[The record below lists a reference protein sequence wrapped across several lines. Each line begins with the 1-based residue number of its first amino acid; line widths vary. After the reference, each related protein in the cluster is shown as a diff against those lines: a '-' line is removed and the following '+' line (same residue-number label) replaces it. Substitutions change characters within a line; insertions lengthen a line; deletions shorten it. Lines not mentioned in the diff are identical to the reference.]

1 MISTLTQE
9 DIDIFSSDPA
19 GAKERPG
26 TPYYAEGVE
35 VGYTAPAKWWNW
47 LWNAI
52 TTFFTGSKSDRQN
65 ILTELNNTLGAASI
79 TTNPLYAHQ
88 LTDAINV
95 ISYSRADTHDNQTVN
110 GVKVNQARVEGYSL
124 ILPDT
129 ELL

>member
-1 MISTLTQE
+1 MINTLTQE
-9 DIDIFSSDPA
+9 DIDIFSSDPD
-19 GAKERPG
+19 GTKERPG

-79 TTNPLYAHQ
+79 TANPLYAHQ

-95 ISYSRADTHDNQTVN
+95 ISYSRADAHDNQTVN